1 MDTMNAHEEK
11 FLKEYKIKVGT
22 KTYVFQNVSLEKSP
36 IGKWV
41 VTYGKVHDMMK
52 AVAATILADKEQAL
66 TFDELE
72 HLAQTAEVSMAKIAE
87 LIKVDRS
94 TITKWKKGDGMV
106 PYTESYCLKDKLP
119 KLIFDFEDKM
129 ETAQNRASYWLEKGK
144 LPYPKDVA

>member
-1 MDTMNAHEEK
+1 MDIMNAHDEK
-11 FLKEYKIKVGT
+11 CLKEYKIKVGT
-22 KTYVFQNVSLEKSP
+22 RTYIFQNIALERSP

-41 VTYGKVHDMMK
+41 ITYGKVQEMMK

-72 HLAQTAEVSMAKIAE
+72 HLAQTADLSMAKIADM
-87 LIKVDRS
+87 IKVDRS

-119 KLIFDFEDKM
+119 QLIFEFDDRL
-129 ETAQNRASYWLEKGK
+129 ETAQHRVSYWLEKGK
-144 LPYPKDVA
+144 LPYPNDMA